1 MTILGSG
8 KLNFELSKNL
18 VKKLEANPPWK
29 DLMESLCAS
38 TEPENTSEKPR
49 EVSVMWLLSE
59 ALVETYNANW
69 RVVRDYVSPGC
80 FFYLVER
87 LLIWASR
94 CQGYVI
100 TTSSCFTE
108 WLMYQEEDTH
118 LQPSI
123 KKILHFVS
131 GVVSKCLCNREN
143 LIEWIK
149 KSNVDWKT
157 CYSLL
162 VPRLV
167 FLLCLLCVN
176 FGVCL
181 DLLSDV
187 LGRSHITEQLPW
199 EFYDTLKRW
208 MKNNFVKIINV
219 NVLAIA
225 FKKINNAMV
234 IVSFGRDCSRVLCP
248 DTIFVD
254 MKATQC
260 KDDLFRK
267 MFLKA
272 PVIQAAQ
279 GQIGSMEAEAN
290 TLCGGVLSASDIR
303 AGKTSLNS
311 SLVAETDIAT
321 DEQIET
327 DESTLKS
334 AQPDAVSTSASAT
347 QGNKKGTRKN
357 NPKKHKGRKGRK

>member
-8 KLNFELSKNL
+8 KLKFELSKNL

-69 RVVRDYVSPGC
+69 RVVRDY
-80 FFYLVER
+80 
-87 LLIWASR
+87 
-94 CQGYVI
+94 
-100 TTSSCFTE
+100 
-108 WLMYQEEDTH
+108 EEDTH